1 VTASSG
7 IPGGN
12 MTHLP
17 SADAFLT
24 FDRILA
30 TVAIVLG
37 VGGIWRAEHL
47 FKKLNERADGMT
59 EEFLRQAITVVM
71 SYASFT
77 RALQGVELLPAELRE
92 DGAFA
97 LLTTFHLQK
106 LLHSSKFRPEQLAEL
121 RALTRKQLEKSAL
134 EDAQLLIKS
143 GLGKLKEGVEFNPEL
158 G

>member
-1 VTASSG
+1 MSHLLASAE
-7 IPGGN
+7 
-12 MTHLP
+12 T
-17 SADAFLT
+17 FLT

-37 VGGIWRAEHL
+37 VSGIWRAEHL
-47 FKKLNERADGMT
+47 FKKVNGRADGMT

-106 LLHSSKFRPEQLAEL
+106 LLHGSKFTADQLAEL
-121 RALTRKQLEKSAL
+121 RALTRKQLEKSAR
-134 EDAQLLIKS
+134 EDAQLLMRS
-143 GLGKLKEGVEFNPEL
+143 GLGRLKEGVELNPEL

>member
-1 VTASSG
+1 MSHLLAS
-7 IPGGN
+7 
-12 MTHLP
+12 
-17 SADAFLT
+17 AEAFLT

-30 TVAIVLG
+30 TVAILLG
-37 VGGIWRAEHL
+37 VAGIWRAERL
-47 FKKLNERADGMT
+47 FKRLNERANGMT

-77 RALQGVELLPAELRE
+77 RALQGVELFPAELRE

-106 LLHSSKFRPEQLAEL
+106 LLHRSKFTPEQLAEL
-121 RALTRKQLEKSAL
+121 RALTREQLEKSAR
-134 EDAQLLIKS
+134 EDAQLLIRS
-143 GLGKLKEGVEFNPEL
+143 GLGKLKDGVELNPEL